1 MYAHFYAGMRWTSL
15 PVLALLLFLAVF
27 IAVIVRV
34 SLPSRRR
41 EIDAAARLPFDDR
54 ERAATTGSEGRT
66 ER

>member
-1 MYAHFYAGMRWTSL
+1 L

-54 ERAATTGSEGRT
+54 ERAATTRAEGRT

>member
-15 PVLALLLFLAVF
+15 PVLALLLFLGVF

-41 EIDAAARLPFDDR
+41 EIDAAARLPFDDH
-54 ERAATTGSEGRT
+54 ERAQSEGRT